1 MLFSSDKIPLCI
13 YFIMCHI
20 VMANLEWTRLHC
32 PWDRRICFANRSD
45 EGNQTNDAP
54 ISVTMMRLSLSL
66 CLCARKMAHGSSL
79 SAIKKNIQR
88 VRVCAQCTLP
98 QVWGHL
104 ILKPVET
111 LFSPLAVLWHAFIS
125 AYTVQPPFEGFGQS
139 LFSHLVFVLA
149 ASPNAQK
156 MECTQ
161 FVRCFVKLSI
171 FVRSLFA

>member
-79 SAIKKNIQR
+79 SAIKKKHTKSTC
-88 VRVCAQCTLP
+88 VCTMHTTTGLRSLDFETGWNAVFTVGSALACFHQCTLYSL
-98 QVWGHL
+98 HL
-104 ILKPVET
+104 KVSVNHFFHI
-111 LFSPLAVLWHAFIS
+111 LFSSSPP
-125 AYTVQPPFEGFGQS
+125 VQMRKKWNVHNS
-139 LFSHLVFVLA
+139 LGALSNYRFSFAHL
-149 ASPNAQK
+149 
-156 MECTQ
+156 T
-161 FVRCFVKLSI
+161 
-171 FVRSLFA
+171 

>member
-104 ILKPVET
+104 ILKPVEA

-125 AYTVQPPFEGFGQS
+125 VHCTASIWRFRSITFFTSCFRPRRQSKCAKNGMYTI
-139 LFSHLVFVLA
+139 
-149 ASPNAQK
+149 
-156 MECTQ
+156 
-161 FVRCFVKLSI
+161 R
-171 FVRSLFA
+171 